1 MTRAPLP
8 TRRRLLRSIL
18 GLVCL
23 VAAAWTTSV
32 GLAVLRGLHPAT
44 AVLLVMVTLLGLGLL
59 TSGVLGL
66 PGARGG
72 RRSGPRRLLGGAG
85 RSLLAVLVVGLAG
98 ATAWLRP
105 SGATSERIAE
115 GVTVTETST
124 EIVLRP
130 ASGTAAT
137 GLVLQPGARI
147 APQAYEPLASDVA
160 AGGYEVVI
168 VKQPLQIAFL
178 STGAAASVIAHHPE
192 VTTWAVGGHSL
203 GGVVAAGETKDQS
216 VSGLLLW
223 AAYPASSIADE
234 VGIAVTSVTGSAD
247 ALTTPAKVAE
257 TSSLLPAGTRYVEVD
272 GAVHADFGDYGL
284 QDGDGEPTTSRS
296 SAQEQIVAA
305 SQALLSGLGG

>member
-18 GLVCL
+18 GLVCLVCL

-44 AVLLVMVTLLGLGLL
+44 AVLLVIVTLLGLGLL
-59 TSGVLGL
+59 TSGVPGL

-72 RRSGPRRLLGGAG
+72 RRSGLRRRLGGAG

-115 GVTVTETST
+115 
-124 EIVLRP
+124 
-130 ASGTAAT
+130 
-137 GLVLQPGARI
+137 
-147 APQAYEPLASDVA
+147 
-160 AGGYEVVI
+160 VVI

-178 STGAAASVIAHHPE
+178 STGAAVSVIAHHPE

-203 GGVVAAGETKDQS
+203 GGVVAAGETEDQG

-234 VGIAVTSVTGSAD
+234 AGIAVTSVTGSAD

-272 GAVHADFGDYGL
+272 GAVHADFGDYGP